1 MFGHKR
7 KGGKRGFGGSVT
19 VTAPIE
25 DPNEPVFDIVETEE
39 EVIKVKKT
47 KSKYL
52 PGQRLLKT
60 VNAAE
65 RKKKSV
71 MKPPKS
77 PKSTTKSPKSSTK
90 RKIEKRESIDA
101 ADIETLESCMN
112 DLISSY

>member
-7 KGGKRGFGGSVT
+7 KGRKRGFGGSVT

-65 RKKKSV
+65 KKKKSV

-77 PKSTTKSPKSSTK
+77 TTKSPNPSTK

>member
-7 KGGKRGFGGSVT
+7 KGRKRGFGGSVT

-65 RKKKSV
+65 KKKKSV
-71 MKPPKS
+71 MKS
-77 PKSTTKSPKSSTK
+77 PKSTTKSPNPSTK